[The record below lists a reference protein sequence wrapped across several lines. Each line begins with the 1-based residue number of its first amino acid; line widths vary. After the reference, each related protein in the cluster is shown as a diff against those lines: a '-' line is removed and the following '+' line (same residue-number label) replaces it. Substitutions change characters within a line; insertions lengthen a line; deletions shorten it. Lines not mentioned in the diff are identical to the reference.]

1 MQTDQEMDRRISRPT
16 VMPADAPSADAPS
29 ADDERL
35 RRRALRLS
43 YLTVG
48 WSVVECAVSIAAGA
62 SAGSAALVG
71 FGLDSLVES
80 LSGGVMIW
88 RFGQRGDACA
98 AERAERRATR
108 LVGWTL
114 VLLGAYVLLDAA
126 WSLYRGEHPERTVAG
141 LVITAL
147 SLVMMP
153 ALFVAK
159 RRTAMRLA
167 SRSLAADSQQ
177 TLACA
182 WLSAGVLAGL
192 LLNRFAGWWWAD
204 GAIAVAIS
212 LWLFK
217 EGREALKEGKLCT
230 C

>member
-1 MQTDQEMDRRISRPT
+1 MLADQQMERPENELDT
-16 VMPADAPSADAPS
+16 AGASGRS
-29 ADDERL
+29 EDERL
-35 RRRALRLS
+35 RGRALSLS

-48 WSVVECAVSIAAGA
+48 WNVVECVVSVAAGA
-62 SAGSAALVG
+62 AAGSTALVG

-88 RFGQRGDACA
+88 RFGQRGDACH
-98 AERAERRATR
+98 AERVERRATK

-126 WSLYRGEHPERTVAG
+126 WSLYRGAHPERTVAG
-141 LVITAL
+141 LAITAL
-147 SLVMMP
+147 SLLVMP
-153 ALFVAK
+153 VLFVAK
-159 RRTAMRLA
+159 RRTARRLS
-167 SRSLAADSQQ
+167 SRSLAADSAQ

-192 LLNRFAGWWWAD
+192 LLNRYAGWWWAD
-204 GAIAVAIS
+204 GAIAVAIA
-212 LWLFK
+212 LWLFR
-217 EGREALKEGKLCT
+217 EGREALKDGKLCA

>member
-1 MQTDQEMDRRISRPT
+1 MVSTAHT
-16 VMPADAPSADAPS
+16 A
-29 ADDERL
+29 ADDDRL

-48 WSVVECAVSIAAGA
+48 WNAVECVVSVAAGA
-62 SAGSAALVG
+62 AAGSAALVG

-88 RFGQRGDACA
+88 RFRWRGDPHAG
-98 AERAERRATR
+98 ERLERRATR

-114 VLLGAYVLLDAA
+114 IVLSAYVLLDAA
-126 WSLYRGEHPERTVAG
+126 WALYRAKVPERTVAG
-141 LVITAL
+141 LAITTL
-147 SLVMMP
+147 SLIVMP
-153 ALFVAK
+153 ILFVAK
-159 RRTAMRLA
+159 RRTAARLA
-167 SRSLAADSQQ
+167 SRSLAADSRQ

-192 LLNRFAGWWWAD
+192 LLNRYAGWWWAD
-204 GAIAVAIS
+204 GVIAAAIA
-212 LWLFK
+212 LWLFR
-217 EGREALKEGKLCT
+217 EGREALREGKLCA